1 MSQEKKKTTR
11 LVCDL
16 EANGLLIDGTKAWCG
31 VTFNLDTKEFK
42 KYRPTEIQDLVT
54 DLENATLIV
63 GHNWLGYDE
72 AFLAKNYGYTPKA
85 QVIDTML
92 LSKLEYLDLYNTD
105 ARLVARKKLPKKL
118 IGSHSLGAWGYR
130 LGEHKGDYND
140 WSKFTE
146 EMLEYNVQDVIVT
159 TKLYHLLM
167 KGSTPLEALQLEQDV
182 QRIITQQHINGWKL
196 DIKKAQELHVQLI
209 ANMEPLEK
217 EIHEIFLPKFLP
229 KSGGVKVPK
238 KPFRRHGIWTM
249 GPHQPIE
256 LRAFNPNS
264 SQHIAKWLIDDFG
277 WEPYEFTE
285 KGAPKT
291 GADYIRDIPHEGIVP
306 LLKWLDNNKLLT
318 MLAEGD
324 NAWLRKVTPEGRI
337 HGSADILGAN
347 TGRFTHSTPNLA
359 QVPSS
364 KAFMGEEARSLFT
377 VERGYTLVGA
387 DASGLELR
395 MLSHFM
401 APHDGGKYGEIV
413 VNGDIHTANQ
423 EAAGLPT
430 RDNAKTFIYGW
441 LYGAGDAKIGS
452 IINGTAKQGAVLK
465 KSFLAKTPGV
475 GDLINGIQHKVL
487 PRSRG
492 GQGSKY
498 LKGIS
503 GRRLLVRSPH
513 SALNLILQSAGAYY
527 MKYVLVELDRRIR
540 ARGLDVKHVGNIH
553 DEFQME
559 VLDAHVDEVMAITT
573 QTFEDV
579 GYMMGLRIKMAGEAK
594 KGNSWAET
602 H

>member
-1 MSQEKKKTTR
+1 MR
-11 LVCDL
+11 LICDI
-16 EANGLLIDGTKAWCG
+16 ETNGLLIDGDTVWCA
-31 VTFNLDTKEFK
+31 VTYNLDTKEIK
-42 KYRPTEIQDLVT
+42 KFRPNQINTLIY
-54 DLENATLIV
+54 DLEAATLIV

-72 AFLAKNYGYTPKA
+72 PFLKKTWNFKPTA

-92 LSKLEYLDLYNTD
+92 LSKLEYLDLHTSD
-105 ARLVARKKLPKKL
+105 ARLIARKRMPKKL
-118 IGSHSLGAWGYR
+118 SGSHSLGAWGYR

-140 WSKFTE
+140 WSCFTE
-146 EMLEYNVQDVIVT
+146 EMLEYNVQDVLVT
-159 TKLYHLLM
+159 LKLYNKLI
-167 KGSTPLEALQLEQDV
+167 KGQTPLEALQLEQDV

-196 DIKKAQELHVQLI
+196 DIAKAQELHVQLL
-209 ANMEPLEK
+209 ANMEPLRV
-217 EIHEIFLPKFLP
+217 EIDKVFKPKFLADG
-229 KSGGVKVPK
+229 KSKIPK
-238 KPFRRHGIWTM
+238 KPFRRNGVWTM
-249 GPHQPIE
+249 GEHQPIK
-256 LRAFNPNS
+256 LRDFNPNS

-277 WEPYEFTE
+277 WEPYEFTDN
-285 KGAPKT
+285 GAPKT
-291 GADYIRDIPHEGIVP
+291 GAEYLRDLPYEGVKP
-306 LLKWLDNNKLLT
+306 LLDWLDNNKLLT

-324 NAWLRKVTPEGRI
+324 NAWLRKVTDKGRI

-347 TGRFTHSTPNLA
+347 TGRFTHNSPNLA

-364 KAFMGEEARSLFT
+364 TAFMGKEARSLFT

-395 MLSHFM
+395 LLSHFL
-401 APHDGGKYGEIV
+401 APHDGGRYGEIV

-452 IINGTAKQGAVLK
+452 IVNGTAKQGGILK
-465 KSFLAKTPGV
+465 KKFLEATPGIAA
-475 GDLINGIQHKVL
+475 LLNGIQSKVQ
-487 PRSRG
+487 PRNRG
-492 GQGSKY
+492 GKGQKY

-503 GRRLLVRSPH
+503 GRRLYVRSPH

-527 MKYVLVELDRRIR
+527 MKYVLVELDRRLQ
-540 ARGLDVKHVGNIH
+540 AQKFDYKHVGNIH
-553 DEFQME
+553 DEFQIE
-559 VLDAHVDEVMAITT
+559 VKTEQVEEAKQVIE

-579 GYMMGLRIKMAGEAK
+579 GYMLGLRIKMAGEAK
-594 KGNSWAET
+594 SGQTWAET

>member
-1 MSQEKKKTTR
+1 M
-11 LVCDL
+11 
-16 EANGLLIDGTKAWCG
+16 
-31 VTFNLDTKEFK
+31 
-42 KYRPTEIQDLVT
+42 
-54 DLENATLIV
+54 
-63 GHNWLGYDE
+63 
-72 AFLAKNYGYTPKA
+72 
-85 QVIDTML
+85 
-92 LSKLEYLDLYNTD
+92 
-105 ARLVARKKLPKKL
+105 PKKL
-118 IGSHSLGAWGYR
+118 SGRHGLETWGYR

-146 EMLEYNVQDVIVT
+146 EMLIYNVQDVVVT
-159 TKLYHLLM
+159 TKLYKLLM
-167 KGSTPLEALQLEQDV
+167 KGKTPLEALQLEQDV
-182 QRIITQQHINGWKL
+182 QRIITQQHINGWKF
-196 DIKKAQELHVQLI
+196 DIKKAQELHVILL
-209 ANMEPLEK
+209 ANMEPLAK
-217 EIHEIFLPKFLP
+217 EVHEIFLPKFLP
-229 KSGGVKVPK
+229 KTGGVKIPK
-238 KPFRRHGIWTM
+238 KPFRRNGVWTM

-264 SQHIAKWLIDDFG
+264 SQHIARWLINDFG
-277 WEPYEFTE
+277 WEPYEFTD

-291 GADYIRDIPHEGIVP
+291 GAEYIRHIPHAGIVP

-318 MLAEGD
+318 MLADGD
-324 NAWLRKVTPEGRI
+324 NAWLRKVTPKGRI
-337 HGSADILGAN
+337 HGSVDILGAN
-347 TGRFTHSTPNLA
+347 TGRFTHNNPNLA

-364 KAFMGEEARSLFT
+364 TAFMGEEARSLFT

-401 APHDGGKYGEIV
+401 APHDGGKYGNIV

-452 IINGTAKQGAVLK
+452 IVNGSKAVGAKLK
-465 KSFLAKTPGV
+465 SEFLASTPGV
-475 GDLINGIQHKVL
+475 ADLINGIQHKVL

-492 GQGSKY
+492 GQGAKY

-503 GRRLLVRSPH
+503 GRRLYVRSPH

-527 MKYVLVELDRRIR
+527 MKYVLVELDRRLR
-540 ARGLDVKHVGNIH
+540 AQGFDYKHVGNIH

-559 VLDAHVDEVMAITT
+559 ILDAHVEEVMKVTE

-594 KGNSWAET
+594 AGKTWAET